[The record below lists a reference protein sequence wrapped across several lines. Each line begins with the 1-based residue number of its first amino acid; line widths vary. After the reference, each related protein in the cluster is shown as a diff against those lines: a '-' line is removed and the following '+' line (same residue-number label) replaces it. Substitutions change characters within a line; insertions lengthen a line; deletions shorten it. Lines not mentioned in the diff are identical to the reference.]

1 MEIRPLTPEDGER
14 WDAFVRA
21 HPHGSPFHLMAWK
34 KTMEEVFGYAP
45 RYLVATDGNGV
56 RGVLPLFLVKNFVM
70 GKVLISSPFAV
81 YGGILADSPEAK
93 QAIGEYAKKL
103 GRELGV
109 EHIELRNAYPEQVL
123 ETPNVSR
130 YVTFTREVSPD
141 EDAILGAL
149 PFKKR
154 NKIRKGLKNN
164 FSMRIQRSDYRTFED
179 LHSRNLRR
187 LGTPNFPPRLFGA
200 LLENFAGQVD
210 IREVL
215 LDGKVVVA
223 ACMNFYFR
231 DQMHTYYAASDQRY
245 LSLAPNDFM
254 YFDHLRWAGKNGY
267 RIFDFGRSKLGSG
280 TVEYKRYWGTTMR
293 ELPYE
298 ILLINRKEVPNFSPQ
313 NPKFEL
319 AIKIWQRL
327 PLPVTRALGPQLV
340 KLFP

>member
-1 MEIRPLTPEDGER
+1 MED
-14 WDAFVRA
+14 
-21 HPHGSPFHLMAWK
+21 
-34 KTMEEVFGYAP
+34 VFGYAP
-45 RYLVATDGNGV
+45 RYLMAVEGSSV
-56 RGVLPLFLVKNFVM
+56 RGVLPLFLVKNFIL
-70 GKVLISSPFAV
+70 GKVLISTPFAV
-81 YGGILADSPEAK
+81 YGGILADSEGVK
-93 QAIGEYAKKL
+93 QAIGERAKKL
-103 GRELGV
+103 GQELGV

-123 ETPNVSR
+123 ETANVSR
-130 YVTFTREVSPD
+130 YVTFTREVTPD
-141 EDAILGAL
+141 EEAILGAL

-164 FSMRIQRSDYRTFED
+164 FSMRIQKADYRAFED

-200 LLENFAGQVD
+200 LLKNFNGQVD

-215 LDGKVVVA
+215 LDEKTVVA

-267 RIFDFGRSKLGSG
+267 RTFDFGRSKVGSG
-280 TVEYKRYWGTTMR
+280 TIEYKRYWGTTMR

-298 ILLINRKEVPNFSPQ
+298 ILLVNRKEVPNFSPQ
-313 NPKFEL
+313 NPKFQL
-319 AIKIWQRL
+319 AIKIWQQL
-327 PLPVTRALGPQLV
+327 PLAVTRALGPQLV